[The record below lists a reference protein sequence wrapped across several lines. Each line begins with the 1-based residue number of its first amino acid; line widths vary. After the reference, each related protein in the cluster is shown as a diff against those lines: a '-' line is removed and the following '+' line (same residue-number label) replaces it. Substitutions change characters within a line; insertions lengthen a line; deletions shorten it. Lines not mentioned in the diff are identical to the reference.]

1 MINNITNVVD
11 NELLCKIN
19 NELSNGKE
27 QANKDIKEYYLL
39 NEKKNKE
46 KKLINNLIKINKM
59 KNENEF
65 LEDIILNNVTDY
77 NKIIE
82 KYKKKDK
89 CMNLL
94 MKHLNQLSKQVNI
107 SNEML
112 QELQIEQFIL
122 MEKILDNRN
131 TLDNLRM

>member
-11 NELLCKIN
+11 NELLCRIN

-46 KKLINNLIKINKM
+46 DKLINNLIKINKM

-82 KYKKKDK
+82 KCKKKDK

>member
-1 MINNITNVVD
+1 
-11 NELLCKIN
+11 
-19 NELSNGKE
+19 
-27 QANKDIKEYYLL
+27 
-39 NEKKNKE
+39 
-46 KKLINNLIKINKM
+46 
-59 KNENEF
+59 
-65 LEDIILNNVTDY
+65 
-77 NKIIE
+77 
-82 KYKKKDK
+82 
-89 CMNLL
+89 MNLL

>member
-1 MINNITNVVD
+1 
-11 NELLCKIN
+11 
-19 NELSNGKE
+19 
-27 QANKDIKEYYLL
+27 
-39 NEKKNKE
+39 
-46 KKLINNLIKINKM
+46 
-59 KNENEF
+59 
-65 LEDIILNNVTDY
+65 
-77 NKIIE
+77 
-82 KYKKKDK
+82 
-89 CMNLL
+89 